1 MKNEK
6 VYAYIGRFQ
15 IPHTGH
21 EETLR
26 HAIKNADRVVVL
38 VGSSNQARDPKNP
51 FTFEERK
58 SVLEGMLYRLATVE
72 WERGRTVKYNILPIQ
87 DNIYNNNSWLMDV
100 QASIQSVT
108 SSTDI
113 TLTGF
118 YKDTSSM
125 YLNFFQFKKD
135 FIQEQKKENG
145 DVYHSSDYRNLFFK
159 NGDGVIGIDLPSE
172 TKEFLYK
179 FQKCNSDVYKNIVQE
194 TKFVEDYRKQ
204 MHDTLPYTNIPFL
217 TGDSLVVASGHI
229 LLVKRRSYPGKGLW
243 ALPGGFFDAFKDQD
257 QTETALREL
266 KEETKIDVPMK
277 VLKGNIRKVEE
288 FGDMNRSLRWRIIT
302 KCVYIQLDDTH
313 LPKVKGSDD
322 AECAMWVPL
331 SEIDNNSHMFFEDHR
346 SIIKTMIGI

>member
-6 VYAYIGRFQ
+6 VYTYIGRFQ

-26 HAIKNADRVVVL
+26 LAVKKADRVIVL
-38 VGSSNQARDPKNP
+38 IGSSNQARDPKNP

-58 SVLEGMLYRLATVE
+58 SVLESILFRLASEE
-72 WERGRTVKYNILPIQ
+72 WERGRDVKYNILPIQ

-100 QASIQSVT
+100 QSSIQSVT

-118 YKDTSSM
+118 YKDTSST
-125 YLNFFQFKKD
+125 YLSYFQYNQD
-135 FIQEQKKENG
+135 FIPEQKKSDG
-145 DVYHSSDYRNLFFK
+145 SAYHSSSYRKQYFSN
-159 NGDGVIGIDLPSE
+159 DGIIGIDLPPE

-179 FQKCNSDVYKNIVQE
+179 FKKCNEFTYNEIVNE
-194 TKFVEDYRKQ
+194 TKFVDDYRRK
-204 MHDTLPYTNIPFL
+204 MYDTLPYTNIPFL

-277 VLKGNIRKVEE
+277 VLKGSIRKVEE

-302 KCVYIQLDDTH
+302 KCVYIQLDDTV

-322 AECAMWVPL
+322 AELAMWVPL
-331 SEIDNNSHMFFEDHR
+331 SEIDNNSNMFFEDHR